1 MFKKTL
7 LKHLNDIILDESI
20 DIKSK
25 IDIFVQQVNSLM
37 NKQELL
43 LKAINEDRLVIT
55 KILEHMEKLENEIY
69 NRNTSN
75 RSNTTKSSSKR
86 KTRWRINNIH
96 RTNKYKLEKIQK
108 IHKKGLKNENLH
120 SFRYRCNGIR

>member
-86 KTRWRINNIH
+86 KTR
-96 RTNKYKLEKIQK
+96 
-108 IHKKGLKNENLH
+108 
-120 SFRYRCNGIR
+120 